1 MELAIPI
8 IALGGMYIIANQ
20 KNDKDKIKES
30 FITKNNVKNNKQIY
44 NPIPK
49 NYPTINNEDLLDT
62 DYKYADP
69 NQASDKFF
77 NQTNYQNM
85 TNVATNSTNIVPDI
99 YSLSGDYVASTE
111 FRHNNMVPF
120 YGAKM
125 KGQMYSNESESILDN
140 MMGAG
145 SQVISKIEQAPLF
158 KPENNIQWT
167 NGSPNMTDF
176 YQSRQNNA
184 LKNNMVKPFES
195 IHVGP
200 GINKGYG
207 SEGSGGFNSGLE
219 SREQWLPRTVD
230 ELRVDTN
237 PKYEY
242 SLENHQGPAG
252 ATIKQ
257 LGFIGTVEKHL
268 PDQSY
273 ENTPDRWLKTTGNEK
288 ASRNIAEEILQ
299 DSNRI
304 ETSQFYSGSAVSTLK
319 TASYTQGKIEESKRQ
334 PSQTLSVN
342 HSGAGGKGPQH
353 ESDHKIKSFSN
364 LKNNRSENS
373 QPSMLGAS
381 FNRAMIAAVAPI
393 MDIFKP
399 SKKEE
404 YVSNIRVYGNVAGEV
419 PGNYV
424 INPYDTVSTTVKETT
439 LYSPNTFI
447 GNQRQSGYTVN
458 DQQPIYNQRDTT
470 STSAICGIGGGA
482 TKYGERRYELT
493 QINNELKEPT
503 MAARINPGNTQIFN
517 PSQNIFVGKNES
529 DRVNTYQN
537 IQTPIIANG
546 STKEMYGKMDMNQ
559 YNTSS
564 VDNRND
570 GDLLAAF
577 RSNPYTQSLTSSV

>member
-207 SEGSGGFNSGLE
+207 SEGSG
-219 SREQWLPRTVD
+219 
-230 ELRVDTN
+230 
-237 PKYEY
+237 
-242 SLENHQGPAG
+242 
-252 ATIKQ
+252 
-257 LGFIGTVEKHL
+257 
-268 PDQSY
+268 
-273 ENTPDRWLKTTGNEK
+273 
-288 ASRNIAEEILQ
+288 
-299 DSNRI
+299 
-304 ETSQFYSGSAVSTLK
+304 
-319 TASYTQGKIEESKRQ
+319 
-334 PSQTLSVN
+334 
-342 HSGAGGKGPQH
+342 
-353 ESDHKIKSFSN
+353 
-364 LKNNRSENS
+364 
-373 QPSMLGAS
+373 
-381 FNRAMIAAVAPI
+381 
-393 MDIFKP
+393 
-399 SKKEE
+399 
-404 YVSNIRVYGNVAGEV
+404 
-419 PGNYV
+419 
-424 INPYDTVSTTVKETT
+424 
-439 LYSPNTFI
+439 
-447 GNQRQSGYTVN
+447 
-458 DQQPIYNQRDTT
+458 
-470 STSAICGIGGGA
+470 
-482 TKYGERRYELT
+482 
-493 QINNELKEPT
+493 
-503 MAARINPGNTQIFN
+503 
-517 PSQNIFVGKNES
+517 
-529 DRVNTYQN
+529 
-537 IQTPIIANG
+537 
-546 STKEMYGKMDMNQ
+546 
-559 YNTSS
+559 
-564 VDNRND
+564 
-570 GDLLAAF
+570 
-577 RSNPYTQSLTSSV
+577 